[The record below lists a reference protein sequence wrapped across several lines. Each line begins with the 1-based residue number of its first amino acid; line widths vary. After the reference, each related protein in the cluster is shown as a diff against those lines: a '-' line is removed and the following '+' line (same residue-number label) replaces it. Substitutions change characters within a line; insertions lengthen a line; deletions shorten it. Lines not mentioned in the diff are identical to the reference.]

1 MGNVQFYTA
10 SSGVISNSTSSITR
24 GFKAGYGIRNTAGA
38 SLNGGGQG
46 GNGATGGNGGNG
58 GGGGGGGSGYS
69 DGSIEIISTQQG
81 GNSGVGIVVIRSAA

>member
-38 SLNGGGQG
+38 GVSGGGNG
-46 GNGATGGNGGNG
+46 GNGATGGNGGS

-81 GNSGVGIVVIRSAA
+81 GNSGVGIVVIRSAG